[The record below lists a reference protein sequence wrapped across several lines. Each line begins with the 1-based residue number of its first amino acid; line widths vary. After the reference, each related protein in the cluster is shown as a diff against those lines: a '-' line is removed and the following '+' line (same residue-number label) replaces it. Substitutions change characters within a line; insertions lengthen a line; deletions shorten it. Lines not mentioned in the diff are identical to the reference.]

1 MTVYLPHQPEYAAQM
16 AAKVNAGRSKNIS
29 ISIAPAPAAATKFVA
44 TQDRVWDP
52 LTCTYISI
60 AAARAQGAQMYDDG
74 E

>member
-16 AAKVNAGRSKNIS
+16 AAKVNAGRSKNITV
-29 ISIAPAPAAATKFVA
+29 APAPAATKNMI

-52 LTCTYISI
+52 LTCTWIST